1 MTTIKRVAVLTI
13 AFLLVD
19 RAAHAGDGRA
29 GLTGHGFAP
38 VNGTR
43 LYYEVRGTGEPL
55 VLIHGGMLDSR
66 MWDDQIGVYTKTHRV
81 LRYDVRGFGGSVRPP
96 DQGYSDADDLAS
108 LLDYLEMPEVH
119 LVGLS
124 LGGRIAL
131 DFVVTRPERVRSLVL
146 AGAGLAGYD
155 KPDPEGD
162 ERMWMCILAA
172 RDHGSEKATDLW
184 LKDPYMAPAMEN
196 PRLAKRLR
204 HLALENAYNWLEN
217 PILQRSPQPPAAK
230 RLGDVKAPTLVILG
244 ARDVPRAHAIGD
256 ALLKGIKGSKKVVI
270 PKAGHMVNMENPVDF
285 NRAALE
291 FLKQLAIA
299 QPSSGK

>member
-1 MTTIKRVAVLTI
+1 MTPIGRIAVLTI
-13 AFLLVD
+13 AFLHVG
-19 RAAHAGDGRA
+19 RAAHASDGRA
-29 GLTGHGFAP
+29 DLTGHGFAP
-38 VNGTR
+38 VNGAR
-43 LYYEVRGTGEPL
+43 LYYEVSGTGPPL

-66 MWDDQIGVYTKTHRV
+66 MWDDQIHEYAKTHRV

-96 DQGYSDADDLAS
+96 DQVYSDADDLAG
-108 LLDYLEMPEVH
+108 LLDYLEMPKVR

-131 DFVVTRPERVRSLVL
+131 DFVVTRPERVHSLVL

-162 ERMWMCILAA
+162 ERMWMNIVAA
-172 RDHGSEKATDLW
+172 RDHGAEKVTDLW

-204 HLALENAYNWLEN
+204 HLTFENAYNWLEN

-230 RLGDVKAPTLVILG
+230 RLGDIKTPTLVILG
-244 ARDVPRAHAIGD
+244 ERDVPRSHAIGD
-256 ALLKGIKGSKKVVI
+256 SLVKGIKGSRKVVI
-270 PKAGHMVNMENPVDF
+270 PKAGHMVNMENPVEFD
-285 NRAALE
+285 RAALD
-291 FLKQLAIA
+291 FLKRVS
-299 QPSSGK
+299 QP